1 MSLKPQAL
9 AFGLLALALV
19 YAALQGVAMAYRPH
33 IQPQT
38 SAALQ
43 FIDLMSFIP
52 FVGFVV
58 AGFVAGRV
66 AEAAGLLHGAVIA
79 VLSCGV
85 FYWPSIARLF
95 AAGYGAP
102 VHPIVISVIGAIL
115 GGCAGELY
123 ALRAKAEA

>member
-1 MSLKPQAL
+1 MPLKPKAL
-9 AFGLLALALV
+9 AFGLIALALV
-19 YAALQGVAMAYRPH
+19 YAAWQGVAMAYGQR

-52 FVGFVV
+52 FLGFVV

-66 AEAAGLLHGAVIA
+66 AGAAGLLHGAVMA

-85 FYWPSIARLF
+85 FYWPSVAQLF
-95 AAGYGAP
+95 SAGYSAP
-102 VHPIVISVIGAIL
+102 IHPMVMSVLGSIL
-115 GGCAGELY
+115 GGCVGELY
-123 ALRAKAEA
+123 ARRAKA